1 MKGRQLI
8 ASVFALVILIAACHS
23 AYTADSSAGGA
34 PRTTAVRADAKA
46 GAPITPS
53 SMKLEGID
61 LPGAVPKKQYFIAFS
76 NGEMGNSYTR
86 THVDDFN
93 SVAQQYADRFGIRY
107 EWTNAGNN
115 STQQLSDIQSLL
127 AKNPD
132 LIIVNPNEVE
142 PLEIVVDWCEE
153 AGVPLMI
160 IDKVLRAA
168 PGEKTLVSIVSMD
181 MFLQGV
187 QMGVGVVDFL
197 KNKYGEPKGDVAEI
211 AGLLGSMTSVERSQ
225 GMNLV
230 FSKYPDVNVVVMRA
244 GEWDNSL
251 SYAAAQDIL
260 TSFPAGAID
269 AVVGSADESS
279 LAFME
284 AAAAVGRDEIGAG
297 YVGADSPVTILKK
310 MLEGKAWATAE
321 NTPYY
326 GMITFEY
333 AIRWLNGE
341 EIPGYV
347 MLPNRFY
354 RLQTDEQ
361 RVALQK
367 IVDECTAKNL
377 EFVPVAMGGFD
388 VFDAY
393 PDEVKQIYPTPNY
406 KNPSVYKDVPYY
418 ATTPST
424 IR

>member
-1 MKGRQLI
+1 MKGKQLI
-8 ASVFALVILIAACHS
+8 ASMLTLVLLLAACSS
-23 AYTADSSAGGA
+23 AYTADSSSTA
-34 PRTTAVRADAKA
+34 PRTTANRADAKP
-46 GAPITPS
+46 GDPITPS
-53 SMKLEGID
+53 DMELQGID
-61 LPGAVPKKQYFIAFS
+61 APGVVPLKQYFIAFS
-76 NGEMGNSYTR
+76 NGEMGNSFTR

-107 EWTNAGNN
+107 EWSNAGNN

-132 LIIVNPNEVE
+132 LLIVNPNEVE

-153 AGVPLMI
+153 AGVPLML

-168 PGEKTLVSIVSMD
+168 PGEKTLVSIVSFD

-197 KNKYGEPKGDVAEI
+197 KDKYGEPKGDVAEV
-211 AGLLGSMTSVERSQ
+211 AGILGALCSVERSQ

-230 FSKYPDVNVVVMRA
+230 FSQYPDINVVVMRA
-244 GEWDNSL
+244 GEWDNSV
-251 SYAAAQDIL
+251 SYAVAQDIL
-260 TSFPAGAID
+260 TSFPAGTID
-269 AVVGSADESS
+269 AVVGSCDESS

-297 YVGADSPVTILKK
+297 YVGADSPVSIMKK
-310 MLEGKAWATAE
+310 MLDGQAWATSE
-321 NTPYY
+321 NSPYY
-326 GMITFEY
+326 GLVTFEY

-361 RVALQK
+361 RAALRK
-367 IVDECTAKNL
+367 MVDDCTAQNL

-388 VFDAY
+388 VFNAN
-393 PDEVKQIYPTPNY
+393 PEEVKQIYPTPHY
-406 KNPSVYKDVPYY
+406 KNPSLYKDIPYY
-418 ATTPST
+418 TTSAST

>member
-8 ASVFALVILIAACHS
+8 ASMLALVLML
-23 AYTADSSAGGA
+23 AYCSFTHAADSAAGGA
-34 PRTTAVRADAKA
+34 PRTTAARADAKS
-46 GAPITPS
+46 GDPITPAD
-53 SMKLEGID
+53 MELQGID
-61 LPGAVPKKQYFIAFS
+61 SPGAVPLKRYFIAFS
-76 NGEMGNSYTR
+76 NGEMGNSFCR

-132 LIIVNPNEVE
+132 LLIINPNEVE
-142 PLEIVVDWCEE
+142 PMEIVVDWCEE
-153 AGVPLMI
+153 AGVPLII
-160 IDKVLRAA
+160 IDKVLRAV
-168 PGEKTLVSIVSMD
+168 PGEKTLISIVSYD

-187 QMGVGVVDFL
+187 QMGVGAVDFL

-211 AGLLGSMTSVERSQ
+211 AGIMGSMTSVERSQ

-230 FSKYPDVNVVVMRA
+230 FSKYPDINVVVMRA
-244 GEWDNSL
+244 GEWDNSA

-260 TSFPAGAID
+260 TSFPAGSID
-269 AVVGSADESS
+269 VVVGSCDESS

-297 YVGADSPVTILKK
+297 YVGADSPITIMKK

-321 NTPYY
+321 NSPYY
-326 GMITFEY
+326 GLVTFEY

-354 RLQTDEQ
+354 RVKTDEQ
-361 RVALQK
+361 RAALQK
-367 IVDECTAKNL
+367 IVDDSTAQGL
-377 EFVPVAMGGFD
+377 EFVPVAMGGYD
-388 VFDAY
+388 VFNAY
-393 PDEVKQIYPTPNY
+393 PDEIKQIYPTPNY
-406 KNPSVYKDVPYY
+406 KDPSVYSHIPYY
-418 ATTPST
+418 ETSPST